1 MTANTRRSSIL
12 RAAALLPIA
21 ALGALGAATATHA
34 QTAPQRNR
42 LVIQV
47 TDNDPAR
54 WNMILNNAKNAQ
66 EDVGGADKIDIEIV
80 AYGPGINMLKN
91 DSAVGARVSEAVKSG
106 VKVVGCENTM
116 KGFKLSKDEMLPT
129 IGYVPAGITEL
140 MKKQQEGWAYVR
152 P

>member
-1 MTANTRRSSIL
+1 MSTTRRSVL
-12 RAAALLPIA
+12 RTATLLPLAALA
-21 ALGALGAATATHA
+21 FTHPLLA
-34 QTAPQRNR
+34 QTAPAGKKHR

-54 WNMILNNAKNAQ
+54 WTMVLNNTKNAQ
-66 EDVGGADKIDIEIV
+66 QDVGGADKIDIEIV
-80 AYGPGINMLKN
+80 AYGPGIYMLKN
-91 DSAVGARVSEAVKSG
+91 DSAVGTRIGEMVKSG

-140 MKKQQEGWAYVR
+140 MKKQVEGWAYVR